1 MWKCYL
7 CGKGL
12 RKNENK
18 SKDHVP
24 PDCIFPREKPQNL
37 ITVPCCIR
45 CNEAF
50 KLLDE
55 KMRNFFAVLS
65 GDKSGEVGKIAQHEI
80 LRSGRLSK
88 DFLSYTKQHPSL
100 VDDHGNP
107 RLVFY
112 FNNEELERWLIRVV
126 KGLAFHRTRIRI
138 SDGAVYKMRVL
149 SEFVPQPSNT
159 FPMEKG
165 LEFRP
170 HFVYGVIQD
179 GNADFWVLIFYD
191 HLMFSI
197 RVDMPT

>member
-1 MWKCYL
+1 MRQCYL

-24 PDCIFPREKPQNL
+24 PDCIFPKEKPQNL
-37 ITVPCCIR
+37 ITVPCCIE
-45 CNEAF
+45 CNGAF

-55 KMRNFFAVLS
+55 KMRNFFAVLA
-65 GDKSGEVGKIAQHEI
+65 GDKSDEVSKIARHEI

-88 DFLSYTKQHPSL
+88 DFLSYTKQHPAL
-100 VDDHGNP
+100 VDDQGNP

-138 SDGAVYKMRVL
+138 SDGAVYKMKVL

-170 HFVYGVIQD
+170 HFVYGVIQED
-179 GNADFWVLIFYD
+179 NTDFWMLIFYD

-197 RVDMPT
+197 TVDIST